1 MANPSIRIR
10 QPVALRAVNRVG
22 AVVRRCG
29 LRPFSLEAERILRN
43 AQRASGLEVR
53 DPMFREGL
61 ERLVHGLEAHAR
73 LSTFGRLAARGTVQR
88 SAESR
93 SRVERAFAEHPEI
106 GEEPIRAPVFIV
118 GMPRSGTTI
127 LHALLHLDRDH
138 RAPLSW
144 ECLLPYPAPNPDD
157 YQSNERIETV
167 RREFDQIFRLVPDFR
182 RKHYMT
188 ADSPQECVG
197 VTALNFASFQYMA
210 MAWLP
215 EYHDW
220 FASTD
225 QAANLRWHRRFLQFL
240 QSGGVPSRRW
250 LLKSPVHLMRLRALF
265 EVYPDARVIVTHRH
279 PADVVPSVGSLIS
292 SMRSFYSDDE
302 DTLRTGREQ
311 LLIWADYFARFL
323 RDRRELDREEQMVD
337 VFFDDFVK
345 DQMSVV
351 DAIYSRFDW
360 DLRPQDRDRME
371 RFLRQE
377 RRGKHGAHV
386 YSLEQIGITPADIDN
401 EYAHYLAFLE
411 TQRSVWRHRDER

>member
-22 AVVRRCG
+22 AVAGRCG
-29 LRPFSLEAERILRN
+29 LTPFRLTPERILEN
-43 AQRASGLEVR
+43 ARRASGFEVR
-53 DPMFREGL
+53 DPMFLEGV
-61 ERLVHGLEAHAR
+61 ERLVHGLETHAR

-88 SAESR
+88 SADSR
-93 SRVERAFAEHPEI
+93 SQVERALSEHPEI
-106 GEEPIRAPVFIV
+106 GDEEVRAPVFIV

-127 LHALLHLDRDH
+127 LHALLHLDRNH

-144 ECLLPYPAPNPDD
+144 ECLLPHPAPNPDD
-157 YQSNERIETV
+157 YRDNERIETV
-167 RREFDQIFRLVPDFR
+167 RKEFDQIFRLVPDFR

-188 ADSPQECVG
+188 ADSPQECIG
-197 VTALNFASFQYMA
+197 ITALNFASFQYVA

-220 FASTD
+220 FAKAD
-225 QAANLRWHRRFLQFL
+225 QVKNLQWHRRFLQFL
-240 QSGGVPSRRW
+240 QSGGVSAGRW

-292 SMRSFYSDDE
+292 SMRSFYSDHE
-302 DTLRTGREQ
+302 DTLRTGREH

-323 RDRRELDREEQMVD
+323 RDRRELGREEQMVD
-337 VFFDDFVK
+337 VFFDDFVR

-351 DAIYSRFDW
+351 DAIYARFGW
-360 DLRPQDRDRME
+360 DLRPEDRDRME
-371 RFLRQE
+371 QFLQRE
-377 RRGKHGAHV
+377 RRGKHGVHE
-386 YSLEQIGITPADIDN
+386 YSLHQVVTTRSEIDN
-401 EYAHYLAFLE
+401 EYARYLAFLE
-411 TQRSVWRHRDER
+411 TLRSARRP

>member
-22 AVVRRCG
+22 AVARRCG
-29 LRPFSLEAERILRN
+29 LKPFALDAERILEKAR
-43 AQRASGLEVR
+43 QASGFEVR

-88 SAESR
+88 SADSR
-93 SRVERAFAEHPEI
+93 SRVERALAEHPEI
-106 GEEPIRAPVFIV
+106 GDESIRAPVFIV

-144 ECLLPYPAPNPDD
+144 ECLLPHPAPRPEEHED
-157 YQSNERIETV
+157 NERIETV
-167 RREFDQIFRLVPDFR
+167 RKEFDQIFRLVPDFR

-197 VTALNFASFQYMA
+197 ITALNFTSFQYMA

-215 EYHDW
+215 EYHEW

-240 QSGGVPSRRW
+240 QSGGVPTRRW

-279 PADVVPSVGSLIS
+279 PASVVPSVASLIS
-292 SMRSFYSDDE
+292 SMRSFYSDHE

-323 RDRRELDREEQMVD
+323 RDRRKLDREEQMVD

-351 DAIYSRFDW
+351 DSIYSRFGW
-360 DLRPQDRDRME
+360 KLGPEDRARMKKLLQRE
-371 RFLRQE
+371 H
-377 RRGKHGAHV
+377 RGKHGVHR
-386 YSLEQIGITPADIDN
+386 YSLARIGVTRPEVDN
-401 EYAHYLAFLE
+401 RYAHYLDFLE
-411 TQRSVWRHRDER
+411 TRR

>member
-1 MANPSIRIR
+1 MRIDEGLSLANPSIRIR
-10 QPVALRAVNRVG
+10 QPVALKAVNRVG
-22 AVVRRCG
+22 AIVRRCG
-29 LRPFSLEAERILRN
+29 LKPFGLTPERILEN
-43 AQRASGLEVR
+43 ARRASGFEVR
-53 DPMFREGL
+53 EPMFLEGL
-61 ERLVHGLEAHAR
+61 ERLVNGLETQAR

-88 SAESR
+88 SADSR

-106 GEEPIRAPVFIV
+106 GDEEVRAPVFIV

-138 RAPLSW
+138 RAPLCW
-144 ECLLPYPAPNPDD
+144 ECLLPHPAPNPHD
-157 YQSNERIETV
+157 YRDNERIETV
-167 RREFDQIFRLVPDFR
+167 RKEFAQIFRLVPDFR

-197 VTALNFASFQYMA
+197 LTSLNFASFQYLA

-220 FASTD
+220 FAKAD
-225 QAANLRWHRRFLQFL
+225 QVQNLRWHRRFLQFL
-240 QSGGVPSRRW
+240 QSGGVRSRRW

-279 PADVVPSVGSLIS
+279 PASVVPSAASLVS
-292 SMRSFYSDDE
+292 SLRSFYSDHE
-302 DTLRTGREQ
+302 DTQRTGREQ
-311 LLIWADYFARFL
+311 LLIWGDYFARFL

-351 DAIYSRFDW
+351 DAIYSRFGW
-360 DLRPQDRDRME
+360 KLRPEDRARME
-371 RFLRQE
+371 DLLQRE
-377 RRGKHGAHV
+377 HRGKHGVHQ
-386 YSLEQIGITPADIDN
+386 YSLARIGVTRPEIDN
-401 EYAHYLAFLE
+401 EYAHYLDFLE
-411 TQRSVWRHRDER
+411 ASF

>member
-1 MANPSIRIR
+1 MASPSIRIR

-22 AVVRRCG
+22 AVFRRCG
-29 LRPFSLEAERILRN
+29 LKPFALDAERILEN
-43 AQRASGLEVR
+43 ARRASGFEMR

-61 ERLVHGLEAHAR
+61 ERLVHGLESHAR

-88 SAESR
+88 SADSR
-93 SRVERAFAEHPEI
+93 SRVERALGEHPEI
-106 GEEPIRAPVFIV
+106 GDEQVPAPVFIV
-118 GMPRSGTTI
+118 GTPRSGTTI

-144 ECLLPYPAPNPDD
+144 ECLLPHPAPRPEEHED
-157 YQSNERIETV
+157 NERIETV
-167 RREFDQIFRLVPDFR
+167 RKEFDQIFRLVPDFR

-197 VTALNFASFQYMA
+197 ITALNFASFQYVA
-210 MAWLP
+210 MAYLP

-220 FASTD
+220 FVKAD
-225 QAANLRWHRRFLQFL
+225 QVGNLQWHRRFLQFL
-240 QSGGVPSRRW
+240 QSGGVPARRW

-279 PADVVPSVGSLIS
+279 PADVVPSVASLIS
-292 SMRSFYSDDE
+292 SMRSFYSDHE
-302 DTLRTGREQ
+302 DSPRTGREQ
-311 LLIWADYFARFL
+311 LRIWADYFARFL

-337 VFFDDFVK
+337 VFFDDFVN

-351 DAIYSRFDW
+351 DSIYSGFGW
-360 DLRPQDRDRME
+360 SLRPEDRERME
-371 RFLRQE
+371 RFLQRE

-386 YSLEQIGITPADIDN
+386 YSLDQIGIAPADIDN
-401 EYAHYLAFLE
+401 EYAHYLDFLE
-411 TQRSVWRHRDER
+411 TRR

>member
-1 MANPSIRIR
+1 
-10 QPVALRAVNRVG
+10 
-22 AVVRRCG
+22 
-29 LRPFSLEAERILRN
+29 
-43 AQRASGLEVR
+43 
-53 DPMFREGL
+53 MFREGL
-61 ERLVHGLEAHAR
+61 ERLVHGLETHAR

-88 SAESR
+88 SADSR
-93 SRVERAFAEHPEI
+93 SRVERAFAEHPGI
-106 GEEPIRAPVFIV
+106 GDEQVQAPVFIV

-144 ECLLPYPAPNPDD
+144 ECLLPHPAPNPDD
-157 YQSNERIETV
+157 YEDNERIDTV
-167 RREFDQIFRLVPDFR
+167 RKEFDQIFRLVPDFR

-188 ADSPQECVG
+188 ADSPQECIG
-197 VTALNFASFQYMA
+197 ITALNFASFQYLP

-220 FASTD
+220 FANSD
-225 QAANLRWHRRFLQFL
+225 QVKNLRWHRRFLQFL

-279 PADVVPSVGSLIS
+279 PADVVPSVGSLVS
-292 SMRSFYSDDE
+292 SMRSFYSDHE

-337 VFFDDFVK
+337 IFFDDFVK

-360 DLRPQDRDRME
+360 DLRPEDRDRME

-377 RRGKHGAHV
+377 RRGKHGVHE
-386 YSLEQIGITPADIDN
+386 YSRDQIGTTRTEIDN
-401 EYAHYLAFLE
+401 EYVHYLAFLE
-411 TQRSVWRHRDER
+411 TLRSAWRT

>member
-10 QPVALRAVNRVG
+10 QPIALKAVNRVG

-29 LRPFSLEAERILRN
+29 LKPFALTPERILEN
-43 AQRASGLEVR
+43 ARRASGFEMR

-61 ERLVHGLEAHAR
+61 ERLVHGLETHAR

-88 SAESR
+88 SADSR
-93 SRVERAFAEHPEI
+93 SRVERALSEHPEI
-106 GEEPIRAPVFIV
+106 GDESIRAPVFIV

-144 ECLLPYPAPNPDD
+144 ECLLPHPAPSPAD
-157 YQSNERIETV
+157 YEDNDRIETV
-167 RREFDQIFRLVPDFR
+167 RREFDQIFRFVPDFR

-188 ADSPQECVG
+188 TDSPQECIG
-197 VTALNFASFQYMA
+197 ITALNFTSFQYVA

-215 EYHDW
+215 EYLDW
-220 FASTD
+220 FAKAD
-225 QAANLRWHRRFLQFL
+225 QVQNLCWHRRFLQFL

-279 PADVVPSVGSLIS
+279 PVDVVPSVGSLIS
-292 SMRSFYSDDE
+292 SMRSFYSDHE
-302 DTLRTGREQ
+302 DTPRTAREQ
-311 LLIWADYFARFL
+311 LLTWADYFARFL
-323 RDRRELDREEQMVD
+323 HDRRELDREEQMVD

-351 DAIYSRFDW
+351 DAIYARFGW
-360 DLRPQDRDRME
+360 DLRPEDRRRME
-371 RFLRQE
+371 RFLQQE
-377 RRGKHGAHV
+377 RRGKHGVHE
-386 YSLEQIGITPADIDN
+386 YSLDQMGTTRAEIEN
-401 EYAHYLAFLE
+401 EYAHYLNFLE
-411 TQRSVWRHRDER
+411 TQR

>member
-1 MANPSIRIR
+1 LANPSIRIR

-22 AVVRRCG
+22 AMVRRCG
-29 LRPFSLEAERILRN
+29 LKPFALAPEQILEN
-43 AQRASGLEVR
+43 ARRTSGFEVR

-61 ERLVHGLEAHAR
+61 ERLVHGLETHAR

-88 SAESR
+88 SADSR
-93 SRVERAFAEHPEI
+93 SRVERAFAEHPGI
-106 GEEPIRAPVFIV
+106 GDEQVQAPVFIV

-144 ECLLPYPAPNPDD
+144 ECLLPHPAPNPDD
-157 YQSNERIETV
+157 YEDNERIDTV
-167 RREFDQIFRLVPDFR
+167 RKEFDQIFRLVPDFR

-188 ADSPQECVG
+188 ADSPQECIG
-197 VTALNFASFQYMA
+197 ITALNFASFQYLP

-220 FASTD
+220 FANSD
-225 QAANLRWHRRFLQFL
+225 QVKNLRWHRRFLQFL

-279 PADVVPSVGSLIS
+279 PADVVPSVGSLVS
-292 SMRSFYSDDE
+292 SMRSFYSDHE

-337 VFFDDFVK
+337 IFFDDFVK

-360 DLRPQDRDRME
+360 DLRPEDRDRME

-377 RRGKHGAHV
+377 RRGKHGVHE
-386 YSLEQIGITPADIDN
+386 YSRDQIGTTRTEIDN
-401 EYAHYLAFLE
+401 EYVHYLAFLE
-411 TQRSVWRHRDER
+411 TLRSAWRT